1 MIQPEICTI
10 GNKTLI
16 GMSATMSL
24 SRSTTVQLFQQFMPR
39 REEIQYWANQKVYD
53 LREYPINYFE
63 AFDPARVFTKWA
75 AMEVIEVKSIPEGMA
90 VYRLKG
96 GTYAVFQYKGP
107 MGDPAIFQYIF
118 NEWLPYS
125 GYALDNRPHFDI
137 LGPRSMPQDPNSEEE
152 IWIPI
157 R

>member
-1 MIQPEICTI
+1 MIQPEICSI
-10 GNKTLI
+10 GNRTLI
-16 GMSATMSL
+16 GMSAKMSM
-24 SRSTTVQLFQQFMPR
+24 SQNGTAQLFGQFMPR
-39 REEIQYWANQKVYD
+39 REEIKHWANQNVYD
-53 LREYPINYFE
+53 LREYPAGYFE
-63 AFDPARVFTKWA
+63 SFEPTRAFTKWA
-75 AMEVIEVKSIPEGMA
+75 AMQVIEVEAIPDGMA
-90 VYRLKG
+90 VYSLQG

-107 MGDPAIFQYIF
+107 MGDPAIFRYIF
-118 NEWLPYS
+118 TEWLPYS

>member
-1 MIQPEICTI
+1 MLQPEICSI
-10 GNKTLI
+10 GNRTLI

-24 SRSTTVQLFQQFMPR
+24 TQNGTGKLFGQFMPR
-39 REEIQYWANQKVYD
+39 REEIQHWAHQNVYD
-53 LREYPINYFE
+53 LREYPTNYFE
-63 AFDPARVFTKWA
+63 SFDPTRTFTKWA
-75 AMEVIEVKSIPEGMA
+75 AMQVIEVESIPEGME
-90 VYRLKG
+90 VYQLAG

-107 MGDPAIFQYIF
+107 MGDPAIFEYIF
-118 NEWLPYS
+118 TKWLPYS

-137 LGPRSMPQDPNSEEE
+137 LGPNSDPQDPGSEEE